1 MAPRHC
7 YRFKAPC
14 LLFPWGR
21 AHPRGAGVG
30 DGRAG
35 CGGPPSTGAWTLA
48 PGPAVL
54 PARGHPA
61 GSSHACTLALPRR
74 VLGGVSGGPWLG
86 GREGGFPSHLRGGDH
101 PLPSPPQGRAPRS
114 GRAAWPAPRPAE
126 AVQVGHPGRGRGRA
140 ARVPSLEL
148 VCGFGGQSTRP
159 PRLPAWSLQRAARI
173 RGTPRTFSLPG
184 VGFRLGEQHWAL

>member
-30 DGRAG
+30 DGRAR
-35 CGGPPSTGAWTLA
+35 CGGPPGTGARTPA

-126 AVQVGHPGRGRGRA
+126 AVQVGRPGSASPFSGTRVWLWGAVHSATTASSLEPAKGRQNSGHA
-140 ARVPSLEL
+140 PHLLSARCGVPS
-148 VCGFGGQSTRP
+148 G
-159 PRLPAWSLQRAARI
+159 
-173 RGTPRTFSLPG
+173 
-184 VGFRLGEQHWAL
+184 